1 MPGNI
6 SLLHLPAG
14 SPKLNPTQNIWQFLR
29 QSYLSNR
36 VFRDYDD
43 VIEASSS
50 AWNRLTAEQGR
61 IASIATRTWTAIGQ
75 GP

>member
-1 MPGNI
+1 MPTI
-6 SLLHLPAG
+6 ASMLKIV
-14 SPKLNPTQNIWQFLR
+14 SPLR
-29 QSYLSNR
+29 EINR